1 MFGFDFAIL
10 STPVPEVVLVVS
22 IAAMFAGSFIA
33 IFQDNI
39 KRMLAYSSVAQ
50 IGYITLGFSLASID
64 GLTGSLVHIFNH
76 AMMKGALFML
86 VGGIALQLG
95 SVRLKDMAGI
105 GREMPWT
112 MAGFVIAGA
121 SMLGV
126 PGTVGF
132 VSKWYLALGALEF
145 GAWWIVALLV
155 ISSLLVLAYMGRV
168 VEVAYF
174 RPRPDGAATLQDP
187 PKIMLLM
194 AWLLIA
200 GCVYFG
206 ISTDFTLGT
215 ARDAANALIGTAP

>member
-1 MFGFDFAIL
+1 
-10 STPVPEVVLVVS
+10 V
-22 IAAMFAGSFIA
+22 
-33 IFQDNI
+33 
-39 KRMLAYSSVAQ
+39 
-50 IGYITLGFSLASID
+50 GYITLGFSLASLD

-105 GREMPWT
+105 GRVMPVT
-112 MAGFVIAGA
+112 MAGFVVAGA

-132 VSKWYLALGALEF
+132 VSKWYLALGAFES

-155 ISSLLVLAYMGRV
+155 MSSLLVLVYMGRV
-168 VEVAYF
+168 IEVAYF
-174 RPRPDGAATLQDP
+174 RARPAGATPAQDP
-187 PKIMLLM
+187 PAIMLLM

-206 ISTDFTLGT
+206 IDTDFTLGT
-215 ARDAANALIGTAP
+215 ARDAASALMGRTS